1 MAANLAR
8 VFRLWAFF
16 GYMDLQW
23 MLRDLASFA
32 GYVFSDVMKLAGV
45 ISAMVL
51 LSERFDGLGPWSR
64 PHVLFL
70 LGYAILVQGALDTIF
85 GYNVAYIS
93 RRIGRGQLD
102 HVLVQPQPMW
112 LTLLTEGFSPA
123 AGLPIF
129 FTGLGLFVW
138 GLLTSGVA
146 VSLGWIALFL
156 LNFAG
161 SGLILLAFSYAI
173 GSIAF
178 WAPRAAEEIN
188 SSSWRLMGQLRTF
201 PLDGIG
207 RNLLV
212 GLMTLVPAG
221 FIAWFPSRA
230 LLGLAEDPY
239 SVWLTP
245 LVSLAF
251 CAVAALIFHQGLTHY
266 AHTGSQRYL
275 SYGHRR

>member
-1 MAANLAR
+1 MPVLR
-8 VFRLWAFF
+8 VFRLWAYF

-23 MLRDLASFA
+23 MLRDLGSFV
-32 GYVFSDVMKLAGV
+32 GYVFSDVMSIMAA

-51 LSERFDGLGPWSR
+51 LAERFDGLGPWSR
-64 PHVLFL
+64 PHVWFL
-70 LGYAILVQGALDTIF
+70 LGYAVMVHGALDTVF
-85 GYNVAYIS
+85 GYNISYIS

-129 FTGLGLFVW
+129 FTGLGLFVF
-138 GLLTSGVA
+138 GVASSGVA
-146 VSLGWIALFL
+146 VSLGWLALWL

-161 SGLILLAFSYAI
+161 SCAILLAFNYTI

-178 WAPRAAEEIN
+178 WAPRSAEEIN

-201 PLDGIG
+201 PLDGVG
-207 RNLLV
+207 RGLLV
-212 GLMTLVPAG
+212 GMLTLVPAG
-221 FIAWFPSRA
+221 FIAWLPSRA
-230 LLGLAEDPY
+230 LLGLDSSAWQI
-239 SVWLTP
+239 WLTP
-245 LVSLAF
+245 A
-251 CAVAALIFHQGLTHY
+251 AALLFATVALTIFRTGLTHY
-266 AHTGSQRYL
+266 RHTGSQRYL

>member
-1 MAANLAR
+1 MFR
-8 VFRLWAFF
+8 VFHRWAFF

-32 GYVFSDVMKLAGV
+32 GYVFSDVMGIMAA
-45 ISAMVL
+45 ISAML
-51 LSERFDGLGPWSR
+51 LLAERFDGLGPWAK
-64 PHVLFL
+64 PHVFFL
-70 LGYAILVQGALDTIF
+70 LGYAVMVHGAIDTVF
-85 GYNVAYIS
+85 GYNISYIS

-129 FTGLGLFVW
+129 FTGLGLWVW
-138 GLLTSGVA
+138 GVVASGVA
-146 VSLGWIALFL
+146 LSMGWLAVWLV
-156 LNFAG
+156 NFVA
-161 SGLILLAFSYAI
+161 SCAILLAFSYAI

-178 WAPRAAEEIN
+178 WAPRSAEEIN

-201 PLDGIG
+201 PLDGVSRG
-207 RNLLV
+207 LLV
-212 GLMTLVPAG
+212 GLMSVVPAG

-230 LLGLAEDPY
+230 LLGLDP
-239 SVWLTP
+239 SPVSAWLTP
-245 LVSLAF
+245 L
-251 CAVAALIFHQGLTHY
+251 AALILATIALAIFSQGLTHY
-266 AHTGSQRYL
+266 RHTGSQRYL